1 MVTTELSAIQRNS
14 IESAR
19 LAAAIA
25 EFERRGGQVAKV
37 SGFQRQP
44 APPRK
49 NWIDPDTVLKR
60 KPPALSRS
68 ERATLRKMA
77 DSL

>member
-1 MVTTELSAIQRNS
+1 MMTTELSAIQRNS

-19 LAAAIA
+19 LAAAMA

-49 NWIDPDTVLKR
+49 DWIDPDTVLKR
-60 KPPALSRS
+60 KGVQLTRAERFRVRAMAGAL
-68 ERATLRKMA
+68 
-77 DSL
+77 